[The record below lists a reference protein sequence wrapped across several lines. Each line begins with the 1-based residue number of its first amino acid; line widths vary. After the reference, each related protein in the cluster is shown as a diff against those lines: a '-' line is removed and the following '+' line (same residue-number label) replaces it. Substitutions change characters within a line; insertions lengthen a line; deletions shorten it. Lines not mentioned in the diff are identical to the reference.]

1 MGRKY
6 NFRPDKSRPKL
17 LNYLILTKKQQ
28 KRLLKWTFY
37 TLFLVLLSVVQ
48 DVLLSQVRIFGA
60 TTELIPC
67 AIFVIC
73 ILEGSQRGSVFALIA
88 SLCYL
93 FSGTAPGVYSM
104 VTITFLGV
112 GSTLLRQAF
121 LQERF
126 SSCMICTV
134 GATVL
139 YQLGNFIF
147 GLILGLTVAERFY
160 GFVITAV
167 LSLLVVPVMY
177 PITKAIYRIGD
188 QVWNE

>member
-6 NFRPDKSRPKL
+6 NFRPDKTEAKL
-17 LNYLILTKKQQ
+17 LNYLILTKRQQ
-28 KRLLKWTFY
+28 KNLLKWSLY
-37 TLFLVLLSVVQ
+37 TLFLVFLSLVQ

-88 SLCYL
+88 ALCYL

-112 GSTLLRQAF
+112 GSTLLRQIF
-121 LQERF
+121 LQDRF
-126 SSCMICTV
+126 SSCMLCTL

-139 YQLGNFIF
+139 YQLGNFVF
-147 GLILGLTVAERFY
+147 GLILGLTVPDRFF

-167 LSLLVVPVMY
+167 LSLLVVPLIYLV
-177 PITKAIYRIGD
+177 TKAICRIGD
-188 QVWNE
+188 QIWNE

>member
-6 NFRPDKSRPKL
+6 NFRPDKTEAKL
-17 LNYLILTKKQQ
+17 LNYLILTKRQQ
-28 KRLLKWTFY
+28 KNLLKWSLY
-37 TLFLVLLSVVQ
+37 TLFLVFLSLVQ

-88 SLCYL
+88 ALCYL

-112 GSTLLRQAF
+112 GSTLLRQVF
-121 LQERF
+121 LQDRF
-126 SSCMICTV
+126 SSCMLCTL

-139 YQLGNFIF
+139 YQLGNFVF
-147 GLILGLTVAERFY
+147 GLILGLTVPDRFF

-167 LSLLVVPVMY
+167 LSLLVVPLIYLV
-177 PITKAIYRIGD
+177 TKAIYRIGD
-188 QVWNE
+188 QIWNE

>member
-1 MGRKY
+1 MARKY

-28 KRLLKWTFY
+28 KNLLKWSLY

-60 TTELIPC
+60 TTELVPC
-67 AIFVIC
+67 AIFVIT

-88 SLCYL
+88 ALCYL

-112 GSTLLRQAF
+112 GSTLLRQVF

-147 GLILGLTVAERFY
+147 GLILGLTVANRFY
-160 GFVITAV
+160 GFMITAV
-167 LSLLVVPVMY
+167 LSVLVVPLMY
-177 PITKAIYRIGD
+177 PIAKAIYRIGD

>member
-6 NFRPDKSRPKL
+6 NFRPDKTEAKL
-17 LNYLILTKKQQ
+17 LNYLILTKRQQ
-28 KRLLKWTFY
+28 KNLLKWSLY
-37 TLFLVLLSVVQ
+37 TLFLVFLSLVQ

-88 SLCYL
+88 ALCYL

-112 GSTLLRQAF
+112 GSTLLRQIF
-121 LQERF
+121 LQDRF
-126 SSCMICTV
+126 SSCMLCTL

-139 YQLGNFIF
+139 YQLGNFVF
-147 GLILGLTVAERFY
+147 GLILGLTVPDRFF

-167 LSLLVVPVMY
+167 LSLLVVPLIYLV
-177 PITKAIYRIGD
+177 TKAIYRIGD
-188 QVWNE
+188 QIWNE

>member
-6 NFRPDKSRPKL
+6 NFRPDKTEAKL
-17 LNYLILTKKQQ
+17 LNYLILTKRQQ
-28 KRLLKWTFY
+28 KNLLKWSLY
-37 TLFLVLLSVVQ
+37 TLFLVFLSLVQ

-73 ILEGSQRGSVFALIA
+73 ILEGSRRGSVFALIA
-88 SLCYL
+88 ALCYL

-112 GSTLLRQAF
+112 GSTLLRQVF
-121 LQERF
+121 LQDRF
-126 SSCMICTV
+126 SSCMLCTL

-147 GLILGLTVAERFY
+147 GLILGLTVPDRFF

-167 LSLLVVPVMY
+167 LSLLVVPLIYLV
-177 PITKAIYRIGD
+177 TKAIYRIGD
-188 QVWNE
+188 QIWNE

>member
-6 NFRPDKSRPKL
+6 NFRPDKSHPKL
-17 LNYLILTKKQQ
+17 LNYLILTKRQQ
-28 KRLLKWTFY
+28 KNLLKWSLY
-37 TLFLVLLSVVQ
+37 TLFLVFLSLVQ

-73 ILEGSQRGSVFALIA
+73 ILEGSQRGSVFALVA
-88 SLCYL
+88 ALCYL

-112 GSTLLRQAF
+112 GSTLLRQVF
-121 LQERF
+121 LQDRF
-126 SSCMICTV
+126 SSCMLCTL

-139 YQLGNFIF
+139 YQLGNFVF
-147 GLILGLTVAERFY
+147 GLILGLTVPDRFF

-167 LSLLVVPVMY
+167 LSLLVVPLIYLV
-177 PITKAIYRIGD
+177 TKAIYRIGD
-188 QVWNE
+188 QIWNE

>member
-17 LNYLILTKKQQ
+17 LNYLILTKRQQ
-28 KRLLKWTFY
+28 KNLLKWSLY
-37 TLFLVLLSVVQ
+37 TLFLVFLSLVQ

-73 ILEGSQRGSVFALIA
+73 ILEGSQRGSVFALVA
-88 SLCYL
+88 ALCYL

-112 GSTLLRQAF
+112 GSTLLRQVF
-121 LQERF
+121 LHEVSFVSFRAEQRIQC
-126 SSCMICTV
+126 SSQGV
-134 GATVL
+134 GRRCGVQNQAAGSDTL
-139 YQLGNFIF
+139 LPSK
-147 GLILGLTVAERFY
+147 
-160 GFVITAV
+160 TADAD
-167 LSLLVVPVMY
+167 L
-177 PITKAIYRIGD
+177 
-188 QVWNE
+188 

>member
-1 MGRKY
+1 M
-6 NFRPDKSRPKL
+6 
-17 LNYLILTKKQQ
+17 
-28 KRLLKWTFY
+28 
-37 TLFLVLLSVVQ
+37 FLSLVQ

-88 SLCYL
+88 ALCYL

-112 GSTLLRQAF
+112 GSTLLRQVF
-121 LQERF
+121 LQDRF
-126 SSCMICTV
+126 SSCMLCTL

-139 YQLGNFIF
+139 YQLGNFVF
-147 GLILGLTVAERFY
+147 GLILGLTVPDRFF

-167 LSLLVVPVMY
+167 LSLLVVPLIYLV
-177 PITKAIYRIGD
+177 TKAIYRIGD
-188 QVWNE
+188 QIWNE

>member
-6 NFRPDKSRPKL
+6 SFRPDKTRPKL
-17 LNYLILTKKQQ
+17 LNYLILTKKQR
-28 KRLLKWTFY
+28 KSLLKWTLY

-73 ILEGSQRGSVFALIA
+73 ILEGSQRGSIFALIGG
-88 SLCYL
+88 LCYL

-126 SSCMICTV
+126 SSCMLCTV

-139 YQLGNFIF
+139 YQLGNFLF
-147 GLILGLTVAERFY
+147 GLILGLTVPGRIY
-160 GFVITAV
+160 GFLITAG
-167 LSLLVVPVMY
+167 LSLMAVPLLY
-177 PITKAIYRIGD
+177 LITKAIYRIGD